1 MDLKQGNNFNRKIS
15 KLKSNYLSAEDDLE
29 CKFCERNC
37 GKGFYTTHRLD
48 HTAKSAAQSK
58 AGIQTGSSEEK
69 LEKHKDYKFNQKLKN
84 YLKID
89 ALAGVDDKQQLLHIP
104 PETDNTIEAQNL
116 KKLHNECNMGERR
129 FNSSG

>member
-1 MDLKQGNNFNRKIS
+1 MKHHEAGTCSKDFTASHQKTTQVKHHHCDKGAKEFATNGDIRKHMDLKQGNNFNRKIS

-84 YLKID
+84 
-89 ALAGVDDKQQLLHIP
+89 V
-104 PETDNTIEAQNL
+104 AQ
-116 KKLHNECNMGERR
+116 RT
-129 FNSSG
+129 